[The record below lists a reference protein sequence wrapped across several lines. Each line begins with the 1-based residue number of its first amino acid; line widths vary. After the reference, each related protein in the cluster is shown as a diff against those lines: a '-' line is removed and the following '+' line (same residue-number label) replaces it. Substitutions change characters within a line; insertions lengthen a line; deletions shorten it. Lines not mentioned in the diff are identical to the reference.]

1 MPGASIRRIVGNMS
15 LSKLDPRVKL
25 VLLLALST
33 SALAIKVPLTL
44 LALLCIVLL
53 ILLIGNI
60 KPQVIWIKLRGLL
73 GLVLMLFLLQC
84 LFSRSGEPFLAI
96 YGFTLVTES
105 GFQTAVLVCLRLL
118 IVILS
123 ALMVATGESR
133 DYLLA
138 LTQCKVPYEIAFM
151 VLAALRFLPMLREEA
166 QDILCAAQMRGLK
179 VKKAGLKKQAGA
191 YISIVIPVVAGAIR
205 RAEQLSIAME
215 ARGFRAMPRR
225 TSMRRLRMRASD
237 WIYFA
242 SFCAILAAALIL
254 TI

>member
-1 MPGASIRRIVGNMS
+1 MS
-15 LSKLDPRVKL
+15 LTRLDPRVKL
-25 VLLLALST
+25 VLLIALST
-33 SALAIKVPLTL
+33 SALVLQAPIAL
-44 LALLCIVLL
+44 LALLCVVLL

-60 KPQVIWIKLRGLL
+60 KPFVIWIKLRGLF
-73 GLVLMLFLLQC
+73 GLILALFLLQC
-84 LFSRSGEPFLAI
+84 LFSRSGDPLLAVS
-96 YGFTLVTES
+96 GFTLVTES
-105 GFQTAVLVCLRLL
+105 GFQAAVLVCLRLL

-179 VKKAGLKKQAGA
+179 VKKAGLKKQTAA
-191 YISIVIPVVAGAIR
+191 YIGIVIPVVAGAIL

-215 ARGFRAMPRR
+215 ARGFRAMPHR
-225 TSMRRLRMRASD
+225 TYMRRLRMRASD

-242 SFCAILAAALIL
+242 SFCAILAAVLIL